1 MILGVGTDLIDIRRI
16 EKTLEKF
23 KDRFINRVY
32 TIEEKEKVE
41 RRAHR
46 ANGYAMRYAA
56 KEAAAKALGT
66 GFQDGVYW
74 RDLVNDNLSSG
85 KPTITFTGGALRRLE
100 AITPAGMTPQ
110 IDISLT
116 DEYPMAHAIV
126 IISAVPKAVNS

>member
-1 MILGVGTDLIDIRRI
+1 MIIGVGTDLIDIRRI

-32 TIEEKEKVE
+32 TPEEQARSEK
-41 RRAHR
+41 RAHV

-66 GFQDGVYW
+66 GFADGVYW
-74 RDLVNDNLSSG
+74 RDLVNDNLESG
-85 KPTITFTGGALRRLE
+85 KPTMTFHGGALKRLQDL
-100 AITPAGMTPQ
+100 TPTGMQPQ
-110 IDISLT
+110 IDVSLT

-126 IISAVPKAVNS
+126 IISAVAKADEA